1 MLAAFLHSMHGL
13 SSGVAKSIPISKKSV
28 QLFEWH
34 IIRTFFTQYVVFSR
48 RPRAPT
54 SASCALGKRVFV

>member
-1 MLAAFLHSMHGL
+1 MGYPQALQKVFRYR
-13 SSGVAKSIPISKKSV
+13 KKSV